1 MDQTDRQIIE
11 LLQANGRRSNVEIAR
26 QLGISEGTVRK
37 RLDRLIETGALQI
50 VGLPDPALM
59 GYEMRALIFLT
70 CELAQ
75 VETAART
82 LCDMAEVVSVYR
94 TTGEYDLVVEAV
106 FESDRSLIAFLNDRV
121 ASIPGV
127 VGSKTGHVAHMFKRH
142 HQWTLPP
149 PPTPTILGVDDDPDF
164 VSVTRM
170 VLEAQGYQVCSA
182 ANGDEALRAM
192 VTTPPDLV
200 IMDVMMDGVLDGWDA
215 SWRIRSNPQLRHTPI
230 LVVSSITASDYV
242 SIFPTDE
249 DHLIDN
255 FLSKPV
261 EPPKLVSEVNRLL
274 RRKGL
279 GYRV

>member
-1 MDQTDRQIIE
+1 MDETDRQIIE
-11 LLQANGRRSNVEIAR
+11 SLQANGRRSNVEIAR
-26 QLGISEGTVRK
+26 ELGISEGTVRK
-37 RLDRLIETGALQI
+37 RLDRLIETGVLQI
-50 VGLPDPALM
+50 VGLADPASL
-59 GYEMRALIFLT
+59 GYNTRALIFMT

-75 VETAART
+75 VEAVGRT
-82 LCDMAEVVSVYR
+82 LGAMPEVVSVYR
-94 TTGEYDLVVEAV
+94 TTGEYDLVAEAV
-106 FESDRSLIAFLNDRV
+106 FESDKHMMAFLTERV

-127 VGSKTGHVAHMFKRH
+127 VGSKTGHVARIFKRH

-149 PPTPTILGVDDDPDF
+149 PPTPNILVVDDDPDF

-170 VLEAQGYQVCSA
+170 VLEAQGYQVCA
-182 ANGDEALRAM
+182 ASNGDEALLCM
-192 VTTPPDLV
+192 VTRPPDLV
-200 IMDVMMDGVLDGWDA
+200 IMDVMMNGVLDGWDA

-261 EPPKLVSEVNRLL
+261 EPQKLISEVNRLL
-274 RRKGL
+274 K
-279 GYRV
+279 RV